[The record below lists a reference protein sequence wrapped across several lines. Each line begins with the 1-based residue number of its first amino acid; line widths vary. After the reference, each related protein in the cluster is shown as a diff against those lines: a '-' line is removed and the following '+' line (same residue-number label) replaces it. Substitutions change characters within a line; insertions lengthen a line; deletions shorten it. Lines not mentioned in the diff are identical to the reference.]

1 MSVAAARAM
10 GALASITAL
19 VWSLAASAQTAPAT
33 PTVTPPATPLG
44 PINADLPPGGDSY
57 RRAIVQTP
65 VVTPNWTLSAWVQP
79 RGVMGKGTTML
90 IGGFGDPTRG
100 PRRYLALV
108 DGQPAL
114 VTEAGVVQGGGTA
127 DRNKWTHIA
136 ASYDG
141 KVVRLFVNGRQV
153 VQRGLSLEPVTG
165 VATLAVHACTDG
177 AHRLHA
183 AALTRKPAAE
193 SGGLDPVR
201 FVARQGAAAVAAARA
216 WLARRRA
223 ARRDVDEPLLPDD
236 TPLAAAT

>member
-1 MSVAAARAM
+1 MMTGQILGGTPPALAARYQICVM
-10 GALASITAL
+10 FLI
-19 VWSLAASAQTAPAT
+19 AASAA
-33 PTVTPPATPLG
+33 
-44 PINADLPPGGDSY
+44 
-57 RRAIVQTP
+57 
-65 VVTPNWTLSAWVQP
+65 LS
-79 RGVMGKGTTML
+79 
-90 IGGFGDPTRG
+90 
-100 PRRYLALV
+100 
-108 DGQPAL
+108 
-114 VTEAGVVQGGGTA
+114 
-127 DRNKWTHIA
+127 
-136 ASYDG
+136 
-141 KVVRLFVNGRQV
+141 
-153 VQRGLSLEPVTG
+153 VTG